1 MNDIVKNQL
10 DTEAT
15 LLGNAKKKKDKRW
28 DKKLAA
34 QYGIPKAFR
43 SYAKRYGSSTE
54 MMLSTMLQ
62 HGAINYK
69 EPPRD

>member
-1 MNDIVKNQL
+1 MTDKIVDNKLNM
-10 DTEAT
+10 EAT
-15 LLGNAKKKKDKRW
+15 LLGNVKKKKERRW

-54 MMLSTMLQ
+54 SMLSTMLQ
-62 HGAINYK
+62 LGAIKFK
-69 EPPRD
+69 EPPK

>member
-15 LLGNAKKKKDKRW
+15 LLGNAKKKKDRRW

-34 QYGIPKAFR
+34 QYGIPFNR
-43 SYAKRYGSSTE
+43 SQTD
-54 MMLSTMLQ
+54 L
-62 HGAINYK
+62 
-69 EPPRD
+69 

>member
-1 MNDIVKNQL
+1 MNDIVDNKL

-15 LLGNAKKKKDKRW
+15 LMGNAKKKKDRRW

-43 SYAKRYGSSTE
+43 SYARRYGSSTE

-62 HGAINYK
+62 VGAINYK
-69 EPPRD
+69 EPPK